1 MEQEANLKGKVLR
14 EAIIKTGLDIKT
26 VANAFANDIA
36 NFLGI
41 SGRAAAQMLTFIGQ
55 GENTMAQSQ
64 ALLGQGFESNPKI
77 VAFMAGLTGDDY
89 NPLDEIDEQRQAAAG
104 EAPEDVIEV
113 AQREYANMTQQVAE
127 TSRRRARTEPTI
139 DEQREKLF
147 AEYKEDKNTD
157 KLLSGLQDLENVEA
171 IVGTEY
177 AFESQYLNPDTTV
190 YYGFDASPYALETY
204 RAQANDQDL
213 VPLYNSGLHL
223 SFLNNMP
230 SERIIDFQLALE
242 AANFLDTGNISG
254 QFDEATQQALQLAFT
269 YMNPKTE
276 FGINV
281 NDLND
286 IAIAS
291 GGNNAA
297 FLGFVHD
304 IFLDQLDDI
313 DPTDVDPDKL
323 GPNITVLPDSEMLG
337 QQIENAISQ
346 YSGLPS
352 MELLLPDIRDWANGK
367 IKELNDKAAEVNQLS
382 ANQYN
387 MAARDAARRRKYGLE
402 PKEYEV
408 RGPLDSE
415 DLSNAFEFELNKY
428 IKQTF
433 APLIEANQ
441 VDQARRQGIAS
452 LISAFSVGR

>member
-89 NPLDEIDEQRQAAAG
+89 NPLDEIDEQRQALAG

-177 AFESQYLNPDTTV
+177 AFESQYLNPDTTA

-242 AANFLDTGNISG
+242 AANFLDPANITGV
-254 QFDEATQQALQLAFT
+254 FDEATQQALQAAFT

-387 MAARDAARRRKYGLE
+387 MAARDAARRRKFGLE

-408 RGPLDSE
+408 RGPIDRE

>member
-104 EAPEDVIEV
+104 QAPEDVIEV

-177 AFESQYLNPDTTV
+177 AFESQYLNPDTTA

-242 AANFLDTGNISG
+242 AANFLDPANITGV
-254 QFDEATQQALQLAFT
+254 FDEATQQALQAAFT

>member
-104 EAPEDVIEV
+104 QAPQDVIEV

-177 AFESQYLNPDTTV
+177 AFESQYLNPDTTA

-242 AANFLDTGNISG
+242 AANFLDPANITGV
-254 QFDEATQQALQLAFT
+254 FDEATQQALQAAFT

-323 GPNITVLPDSEMLG
+323 GPNITVLPDSEML
-337 QQIENAISQ
+337 
-346 YSGLPS
+346 
-352 MELLLPDIRDWANGK
+352 
-367 IKELNDKAAEVNQLS
+367 
-382 ANQYN
+382 
-387 MAARDAARRRKYGLE
+387 
-402 PKEYEV
+402 
-408 RGPLDSE
+408 
-415 DLSNAFEFELNKY
+415 
-428 IKQTF
+428 
-433 APLIEANQ
+433 
-441 VDQARRQGIAS
+441 
-452 LISAFSVGR
+452 

>member
-242 AANFLDTGNISG
+242 AANFLDPANITGV
-254 QFDEATQQALQLAFT
+254 FDEATQQALQAAFT

-387 MAARDAARRRKYGLE
+387 MAARDAARRRKFGLE

-408 RGPLDSE
+408 RGPIDRE

>member
-89 NPLDEIDEQRQAAAG
+89 NPLDEIDAQRQAAAG
-104 EAPEDVIEV
+104 QAPEDVIEV
-113 AQREYANMTQQVAE
+113 AQKEYANMSQQVAE

-171 IVGTEY
+171 VVGTEY

-242 AANFLDTGNISG
+242 AANFLDPANITGV
-254 QFDEATQQALQLAFT
+254 FDEATQQALQAAFT

>member
-104 EAPEDVIEV
+104 QAPQDVIEV
-113 AQREYANMTQQVAE
+113 AQREYANMSQQVAE

-177 AFESQYLNPDTTV
+177 AFESQYLNPDTTA

-242 AANFLDTGNISG
+242 AANFLDPANITGV
-254 QFDEATQQALQLAFT
+254 FDEATQQALQAAFT

-387 MAARDAARRRKYGLE
+387 MAARDAARRRKFGLE

-408 RGPLDSE
+408 RGPIDRE
-415 DLSNAFEFELNKY
+415 DLTNAFEFELDKY

>member
-104 EAPEDVIEV
+104 QAPENVIEV

-177 AFESQYLNPDTTV
+177 AFESQYLNPDTTA

-242 AANFLDTGNISG
+242 AANFLDPANITGV
-254 QFDEATQQALQLAFT
+254 FDEATQQALQAAFT

-387 MAARDAARRRKYGLE
+387 MAARDAARRRKFGLE

-408 RGPLDSE
+408 RGPIDRE

>member
-177 AFESQYLNPDTTV
+177 AFESQYLNPDTTA

-204 RAQANDQDL
+204 RAQAMTKT
-213 VPLYNSGLHL
+213 LYH
-223 SFLNNMP
+223 
-230 SERIIDFQLALE
+230 
-242 AANFLDTGNISG
+242 
-254 QFDEATQQALQLAFT
+254 
-269 YMNPKTE
+269 Y
-276 FGINV
+276 
-281 NDLND
+281 
-286 IAIAS
+286 
-291 GGNNAA
+291 
-297 FLGFVHD
+297 
-304 IFLDQLDDI
+304 
-313 DPTDVDPDKL
+313 
-323 GPNITVLPDSEMLG
+323 ITVD
-337 QQIENAISQ
+337 
-346 YSGLPS
+346 
-352 MELLLPDIRDWANGK
+352 
-367 IKELNDKAAEVNQLS
+367 
-382 ANQYN
+382 
-387 MAARDAARRRKYGLE
+387 
-402 PKEYEV
+402 
-408 RGPLDSE
+408 
-415 DLSNAFEFELNKY
+415 Y
-428 IKQTF
+428 I
-433 APLIEANQ
+433 
-441 VDQARRQGIAS
+441 
-452 LISAFSVGR
+452 

>member
-104 EAPEDVIEV
+104 QAPEDVIEV
-113 AQREYANMTQQVAE
+113 AQKEYANMSQQVAE

-171 IVGTEY
+171 VVGTEY

-242 AANFLDTGNISG
+242 AANFLDPANITGV
-254 QFDEATQQALQLAFT
+254 FDEATQQALQAAFT

-313 DPTDVDPDKL
+313 NPTDVDPDKL

>member
-171 IVGTEY
+171 IVGTDY
-177 AFESQYLNPDTTV
+177 AFESQYLNPDTTA

-242 AANFLDTGNISG
+242 AANFLDPANITGV
-254 QFDEATQQALQLAFT
+254 FDEATQQALQAAFT

>member
-89 NPLDEIDEQRQAAAG
+89 NPLDEIDAQRQAAAG
-104 EAPEDVIEV
+104 QAPEDVIEV
-113 AQREYANMTQQVAE
+113 AQKEYANMSQQVAE

-147 AEYKEDKNTD
+147 AEYKKDKNTD

-242 AANFLDTGNISG
+242 AANFLDPANITGV
-254 QFDEATQQALQLAFT
+254 FDEATQQALQAAFT

-313 DPTDVDPDKL
+313 NPTDVDPDKL

-387 MAARDAARRRKYGLE
+387 MAARDAARRRKFGLE

-408 RGPLDSE
+408 RGPIDRE

>member
-89 NPLDEIDEQRQAAAG
+89 NPLDEIDAQRQAAAG
-104 EAPEDVIEV
+104 QAPEDVIEV
-113 AQREYANMTQQVAE
+113 AQKEYANMSQQVAE

-177 AFESQYLNPDTTV
+177 AFESQYLNPDTTA

-242 AANFLDTGNISG
+242 AANFLDPANITGV
-254 QFDEATQQALQLAFT
+254 FDEATQQALQAAFT

-402 PKEYEV
+402 PKENEV

-415 DLSNAFEFELNKY
+415 DLSNAFEFELDKY

>member
-242 AANFLDTGNISG
+242 AANFLDPGNISG
-254 QFDEATQQALQLAFT
+254 EFDEATQQALQLAFT

>member
-41 SGRAAAQMLTFIGQ
+41 SGRAGAQMLTFISQ

-113 AQREYANMTQQVAE
+113 AQREYANMSQQVAE

-147 AEYKEDKNTD
+147 AEYKEDKNID

-171 IVGTEY
+171 IVGTQY
-177 AFESQYLNPDTTV
+177 AFESQYLNPDTTA

-204 RAQANDQDL
+204 RAQAGDQDL
-213 VPLYNSGLHL
+213 VPIYNTGLHL

-230 SERIIDFQLALE
+230 ADRVIDFQLALE
-242 AANFLDTGNISG
+242 AAGFLDPANISG
-254 QFDEATQQALQLAFT
+254 EFDEATQLALQGAFT
-269 YMNPKTE
+269 YMNPKKE

-297 FLGFVHD
+297 FLGFIHD
-304 IFLDQLDDI
+304 IFLDQLEDI
-313 DPTDVDPDKL
+313 DPSVIDPDRT
-323 GPNITVLPDSEMLG
+323 GPDIVTLPDSEMLG

-387 MAARDAARRRKYGLE
+387 MAARDAARRRKFGLE
-402 PKEYEV
+402 PKQYEV
-408 RGPLDSE
+408 RGPLDRE
-415 DLSNAFEFELNKY
+415 DLSNAFEFELDKY
-428 IKQTF
+428 IKQTY

>member
-177 AFESQYLNPDTTV
+177 AFESQYLNPDTTA

-242 AANFLDTGNISG
+242 AANFLDPANITGV
-254 QFDEATQQALQLAFT
+254 FDEATQQALQAAFT

-387 MAARDAARRRKYGLE
+387 MAARDAARRRKFGLE

-408 RGPLDSE
+408 RGPIDRE
-415 DLSNAFEFELNKY
+415 DLSNAFEFELDKY

>member
-171 IVGTEY
+171 IVGTDY
-177 AFESQYLNPDTTV
+177 AFESQYLNPDTTA

-242 AANFLDTGNISG
+242 AANFLDPANITGV
-254 QFDEATQQALQLAFT
+254 FDEATQQALQAAFT

-387 MAARDAARRRKYGLE
+387 MAARDAARRRKFGLE

-408 RGPLDSE
+408 RGPIDRE

>member
-171 IVGTEY
+171 IVGTDY
-177 AFESQYLNPDTTV
+177 AFESQYLNPDTTA

-242 AANFLDTGNISG
+242 AANFLDPANITGV
-254 QFDEATQQALQLAFT
+254 FDEATQQALQAAFT

-387 MAARDAARRRKYGLE
+387 MAARDAARRRKFGLE

-408 RGPLDSE
+408 RGPIDRE
-415 DLSNAFEFELNKY
+415 DLTNAFEFELDKY

>member
-104 EAPEDVIEV
+104 QAPQDVIEV
-113 AQREYANMTQQVAE
+113 AQREYANMSQQVAE

-242 AANFLDTGNISG
+242 AANFLDPANITGV
-254 QFDEATQQALQLAFT
+254 FDEATQQALQAAFT

>member
-1 MEQEANLKGKVLR
+1 
-14 EAIIKTGLDIKT
+14 
-26 VANAFANDIA
+26 
-36 NFLGI
+36 
-41 SGRAAAQMLTFIGQ
+41 
-55 GENTMAQSQ
+55 
-64 ALLGQGFESNPKI
+64 
-77 VAFMAGLTGDDY
+77 
-89 NPLDEIDEQRQAAAG
+89 
-104 EAPEDVIEV
+104 
-113 AQREYANMTQQVAE
+113 
-127 TSRRRARTEPTI
+127 
-139 DEQREKLF
+139 
-147 AEYKEDKNTD
+147 
-157 KLLSGLQDLENVEA
+157 
-171 IVGTEY
+171 
-177 AFESQYLNPDTTV
+177 
-190 YYGFDASPYALETY
+190 
-204 RAQANDQDL
+204 
-213 VPLYNSGLHL
+213 
-223 SFLNNMP
+223 MP

-242 AANFLDTGNISG
+242 AANFLDPANITGV
-254 QFDEATQQALQLAFT
+254 FDEATQQALQAAFT

-387 MAARDAARRRKYGLE
+387 MAARDAARRRKFGLE

-408 RGPLDSE
+408 RGPIDRE

>member
-291 GGNNAA
+291 GGNNAV

>member
-242 AANFLDTGNISG
+242 AANFLDPANITGV
-254 QFDEATQQALQLAFT
+254 FDEATQQALQAAFT

-387 MAARDAARRRKYGLE
+387 MAARDAARRRKFGLE

-408 RGPLDSE
+408 RGPIDRE
-415 DLSNAFEFELNKY
+415 DLTNAFEFELDKY

>member
-89 NPLDEIDEQRQAAAG
+89 NPLDEIDAQRQAAAG
-104 EAPEDVIEV
+104 QAPEDVIEV
-113 AQREYANMTQQVAE
+113 AQKEYANMSQQVAE

-177 AFESQYLNPDTTV
+177 AFESQYLNPDTTA

-242 AANFLDTGNISG
+242 AANFLDPANITGV
-254 QFDEATQQALQLAFT
+254 FDEATQQALQAAFT

-313 DPTDVDPDKL
+313 NPTDVDPDKL

>member
-104 EAPEDVIEV
+104 QAPEDVIEV
-113 AQREYANMTQQVAE
+113 AQKEYANMSQQVAE

-177 AFESQYLNPDTTV
+177 AFESQYLNPDTTA

-242 AANFLDTGNISG
+242 AANFLDPANITGV
-254 QFDEATQQALQLAFT
+254 FDEATQQALQAAFT

-313 DPTDVDPDKL
+313 NPTDVDPDKL

-387 MAARDAARRRKYGLE
+387 MAARDAARRRKFGLA

-408 RGPLDSE
+408 RGPIDRE
-415 DLSNAFEFELNKY
+415 DLSNAFEFELDKY

>member
-89 NPLDEIDEQRQAAAG
+89 NPLDEIDAQRQAAAG
-104 EAPEDVIEV
+104 QAPEDVIEV
-113 AQREYANMTQQVAE
+113 AQKEYANMSQQVAE

-171 IVGTEY
+171 VVGTEY
-177 AFESQYLNPDTTV
+177 AFESQYLNPDTTA

-242 AANFLDTGNISG
+242 AANFLDPANITGV
-254 QFDEATQQALQLAFT
+254 FDEATQQALQAAFT

-387 MAARDAARRRKYGLE
+387 MAARDAARRRKFGLA

-408 RGPLDSE
+408 RGPIDRE
-415 DLSNAFEFELNKY
+415 DLSNAFEFELDKY

-441 VDQARRQGIAS
+441 VDQ
-452 LISAFSVGR
+452 

>member
-104 EAPEDVIEV
+104 EAPENVIEV

-171 IVGTEY
+171 IVGTQY
-177 AFESQYLNPDTTV
+177 AFESQYLNPDTTA

-242 AANFLDTGNISG
+242 AANFLDPANITGV
-254 QFDEATQQALQLAFT
+254 FDEATQQALQAAFT

-323 GPNITVLPDSEMLG
+323 GPDITVLPDSEMLG

-387 MAARDAARRRKYGLE
+387 MAARDAARRRKFGLE

-408 RGPLDSE
+408 RGPIDRE
-415 DLSNAFEFELNKY
+415 DLTNAFEFELDKY

>member
-104 EAPEDVIEV
+104 QAPEDVIEV
-113 AQREYANMTQQVAE
+113 AQREYANMSQQVAE

-177 AFESQYLNPDTTV
+177 AFESQYLNPDTTA

-242 AANFLDTGNISG
+242 AANFLDPANITGV
-254 QFDEATQQALQLAFT
+254 FDEATQQALQAAFT

>member
-104 EAPEDVIEV
+104 QAPENVIEV

-171 IVGTEY
+171 IVGTDY
-177 AFESQYLNPDTTV
+177 AFESQYLNPDTTA

-242 AANFLDTGNISG
+242 AANFLDPANITGV
-254 QFDEATQQALQLAFT
+254 FDEATQQALQAAFT

-387 MAARDAARRRKYGLE
+387 MAARDAARRRKFGLA

-408 RGPLDSE
+408 RGPIDRE
-415 DLSNAFEFELNKY
+415 DLSNAFEFELDKY

>member
-104 EAPEDVIEV
+104 QAPEDVIEV

-177 AFESQYLNPDTTV
+177 AFESQYLNPDTTA

-242 AANFLDTGNISG
+242 AANFLDPANITGV
-254 QFDEATQQALQLAFT
+254 FDEATQQALQAAFT

-382 ANQYN
+382 ANQIN
-387 MAARDAARRRKYGLE
+387 MAARDAARRRKFGLE

-408 RGPLDSE
+408 RGPLDRE
-415 DLSNAFEFELNKY
+415 DLTNAFEFELDKY

>member
-177 AFESQYLNPDTTV
+177 AFESQYLNPDTTA

-242 AANFLDTGNISG
+242 AANFLDPANITGV
-254 QFDEATQQALQLAFT
+254 FDEATQQALQAAFT

-387 MAARDAARRRKYGLE
+387 MAARDAARRRKFGLE

-408 RGPLDSE
+408 RGPIDRE
-415 DLSNAFEFELNKY
+415 DLTNAFEFELDKY

>member
-41 SGRAAAQMLTFIGQ
+41 SGRAAVQMLTFIGQ

-104 EAPEDVIEV
+104 QAPEDVIEV

-177 AFESQYLNPDTTV
+177 AFESQYLNPDTTK

-242 AANFLDTGNISG
+242 AANFLDPANITGV
-254 QFDEATQQALQLAFT
+254 FDEATQQALQAAFT

-387 MAARDAARRRKYGLE
+387 MAARDAARRRKFGLE

-408 RGPLDSE
+408 RGPIDRE
-415 DLSNAFEFELNKY
+415 DLSNAFEFELDKY
-428 IKQTF
+428 IKQTY

>member
-104 EAPEDVIEV
+104 QAPQDVIEV

-177 AFESQYLNPDTTV
+177 AFESQYLNPDTTA

-242 AANFLDTGNISG
+242 AANFLDPANITGV
-254 QFDEATQQALQLAFT
+254 FDEATQQALQAAFT

-408 RGPLDSE
+408 RGPIDRE
-415 DLSNAFEFELNKY
+415 DLSNAFEFELDKY

>member
-177 AFESQYLNPDTTV
+177 AFESQYLNPDTTA

-242 AANFLDTGNISG
+242 AANFLDPANITGV
-254 QFDEATQQALQLAFT
+254 FDEATQQALQAAFT

-323 GPNITVLPDSEMLG
+323 GPDITVLPDSEMLG

-387 MAARDAARRRKYGLE
+387 MAARDAARRRKFGLE

-408 RGPLDSE
+408 RGPIDRE

>member
-177 AFESQYLNPDTTV
+177 AFESQYLNPDTTA

-242 AANFLDTGNISG
+242 AANFLDPANITGV
-254 QFDEATQQALQLAFT
+254 FDEATQQALQAAFT

-323 GPNITVLPDSEMLG
+323 GPDITVLPDSEMLG

-387 MAARDAARRRKYGLE
+387 MAARDAARRRKFGLE

-408 RGPLDSE
+408 RGPIDRE
-415 DLSNAFEFELNKY
+415 DLTNAFEFELDKY

>member
-104 EAPEDVIEV
+104 QAPEDVIEV

-177 AFESQYLNPDTTV
+177 AFESQYLNPDTTA

-242 AANFLDTGNISG
+242 AANFLDPANITGV
-254 QFDEATQQALQLAFT
+254 FDEATQQALQAAFT

-387 MAARDAARRRKYGLE
+387 MAARDAARRRKFGLE

-408 RGPLDSE
+408 RGPIDRE
-415 DLSNAFEFELNKY
+415 DLSNAFEFELDKY

>member
-104 EAPEDVIEV
+104 QAPENVIEV

-177 AFESQYLNPDTTV
+177 AFESQYLNPDTTA

-242 AANFLDTGNISG
+242 AANFLDPANITGV
-254 QFDEATQQALQLAFT
+254 FDEATQQALQAAFT

>member
-89 NPLDEIDEQRQAAAG
+89 NPLDEIDAQRQAAAG
-104 EAPEDVIEV
+104 QAPEDVIEV
-113 AQREYANMTQQVAE
+113 AQKEYANMSQQVAE

-147 AEYKEDKNTD
+147 AEYKKDKNTD

-171 IVGTEY
+171 VVGTEY
-177 AFESQYLNPDTTV
+177 AFESQYLNPDTTA

-242 AANFLDTGNISG
+242 AANFLDPANITGV
-254 QFDEATQQALQLAFT
+254 FDEATQQALQAAFT

-313 DPTDVDPDKL
+313 NPTDVDPDKL

-387 MAARDAARRRKYGLE
+387 MAARDAARRRKFGLE

-408 RGPLDSE
+408 RGPIDRE

>member
-177 AFESQYLNPDTTV
+177 AFESQYLNPDTTA

-242 AANFLDTGNISG
+242 AANFLDPANITGV
-254 QFDEATQQALQLAFT
+254 FDEATQQALQAAFT

-387 MAARDAARRRKYGLE
+387 MAARDAARRRKFGLE

-408 RGPLDSE
+408 RGPIDRE